1 MGEGYG
7 RCGARPLGCLPVPAS
22 RAEKQLRDRKRPKAS
37 LSCHV
42 PRPAGHGRGA
52 VCRLPITIWE
62 RPGRRRHLS
71 EAAPLIEVESQY
83 FPPCGTNCIKNEVGA
98 MNQPILWLDKLRYD
112 QPQNTC

>member
-1 MGEGYG
+1 M
-7 RCGARPLGCLPVPAS
+7 C
-22 RAEKQLRDRKRPKAS
+22 RAQQ
-37 LSCHV
+37 
-42 PRPAGHGRGA
+42 GHGRGA